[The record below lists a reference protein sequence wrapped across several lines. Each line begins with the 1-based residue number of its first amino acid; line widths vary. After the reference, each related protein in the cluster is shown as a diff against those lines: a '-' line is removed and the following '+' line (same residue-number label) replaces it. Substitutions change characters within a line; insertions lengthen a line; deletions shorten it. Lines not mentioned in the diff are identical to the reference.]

1 MENKFDLIEAY
12 IENKLPEAEKNAF
25 EKELNSDTELQKE
38 VSLQKDIINAL
49 QEVRKA
55 ELKARLNN
63 LPIPTGL
70 TSLQKF
76 GIAAVTLSAGAL
88 LTLGLLDASKTE
100 NTTIAT
106 NPSQPNKEVVN
117 KATNSIEVQEINT
130 ESVDVA
136 VSEEATTSS
145 TATENEQ
152 PLSTKSQKTS
162 NTKNTTNNNSPL
174 STPTPGMFELEDAAA
189 LEHHSTSAPKNGLG
203 SKEKS
208 DAPSYNTTIE
218 HSNKKFM
225 YKYDGENL
233 TLIGDFSTKPY
244 TVIESTSNKAVELYL
259 SFDGKYYEIKE
270 SKKAVDLVPIQNI
283 ALIKELSKK

>member
-12 IENKLPEAEKNAF
+12 IENRLPEAEKHAF
-25 EKELNSDTELQKE
+25 ENELKSDTELQKE

-55 ELKARLNN
+55 ELKARLSN
-63 LPIPTGL
+63 LPTPSGL

-88 LTLGLLDASKTE
+88 LTLGLLDASKLE
-100 NTTIAT
+100 NTNLTVT
-106 NPSQPNKEVVN
+106 SPQPTQEVVIEKTKVEETIVVED
-117 KATNSIEVQEINT
+117 KALETIV
-130 ESVDVA
+130 V
-136 VSEEATTSS
+136 EEATT
-145 TATENEQ
+145 ANEQ
-152 PLSTKSQKTS
+152 QSTSKKVRKTS
-162 NTKNTTNNNSPL
+162 TDKNTSNNQQLSSP
-174 STPTPGMFELEDAAA
+174 SPGMFELEDASS
-189 LEHHSTSAPKNGLG
+189 LEHHSTTSPKNGLG

-244 TVIESTSNKAVELYL
+244 TVIESPSHKTAELYL
-259 SFDGKYYEIKE
+259 SFDGKYYEIRE
-270 SKKAVDLVPIQNI
+270 SKKAVDLVPIQNA
-283 ALIKELSKK
+283 ALLKELSKK